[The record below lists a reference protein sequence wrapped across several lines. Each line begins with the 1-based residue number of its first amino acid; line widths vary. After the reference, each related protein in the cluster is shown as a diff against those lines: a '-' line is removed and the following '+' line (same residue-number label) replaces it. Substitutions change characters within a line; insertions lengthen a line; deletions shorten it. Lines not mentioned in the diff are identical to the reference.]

1 VVDIPTSSRDTLTG
15 FFWEGAKE
23 HKLMIQ
29 RCQACGFYNHPP
41 RDVCRNCLST
51 ELAPSQVSGKGR
63 LYSYTVAQQ
72 AFHPAFVDRVPYIVA
87 TITLD
92 EQPGLQVLSNVV
104 GCDEDELTMD
114 MPVEVTFEEIDAD
127 VVLPMFK
134 KAR

>member
-1 VVDIPTSSRDTLTG
+1 VVDIPTSSPDALTA
-15 FFWEGAKE
+15 FFWDGARE
-23 HKLMIQ
+23 HKLLIQ
-29 RCQACGFYNHPP
+29 RCQVCGFYNHPP
-41 RDVCRNCLST
+41 RDACRNCLST
-51 ELAPSQVSGKGR
+51 ELAPSQVSGKGK

-114 MPVEVTFEEIDAD
+114 MPVEVTFEQIDAG

>member
-1 VVDIPTSSRDTLTG
+1 MVNLPSSAHNALTA
-15 FFWEGAKE
+15 FFWEGARE
-23 HKLMIQ
+23 HKLLIQ

-51 ELAPSQVSGKGR
+51 ELAPSRVSGKGR

-92 EQPGLQVLSNVV
+92 EQPGLQILSNMV

-114 MPVEVTFEEIDAD
+114 MPVEVTFEAVDGD

>member
-1 VVDIPTSSRDTLTG
+1 VVDIPTSSRDALTA
-15 FFWEGAKE
+15 FFWEGARE
-23 HKLMIQ
+23 HKLLIQ
-29 RCQACGFYNHPP
+29 RCQQCGYYTHPP

-63 LYSYTVAQQ
+63 LYSYTVAHQ

-114 MPVEVTFEEIDAD
+114 MPVEVTFEKMDAD
-127 VVLPMFK
+127 VVLPMFR